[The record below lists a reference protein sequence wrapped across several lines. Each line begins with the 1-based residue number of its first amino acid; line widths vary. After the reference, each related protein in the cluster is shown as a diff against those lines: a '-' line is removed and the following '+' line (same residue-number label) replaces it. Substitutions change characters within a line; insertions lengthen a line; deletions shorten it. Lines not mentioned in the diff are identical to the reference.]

1 MCACMSVMRMSL
13 PCSLTLRAFRCVVM
27 FVSRARRASK
37 SRVDEL
43 ISVRKIL
50 QTKKGGDLF
59 LQVTNTGQ
67 YGTMTQPANFAIVKQ
82 IAVLHVGLVNQCLE
96 LAVIQAAGED
106 GVDNL
111 HHDRH
116 DVNEVG
122 RLGANSL
129 LVNDAVHLVYG
140 LGMSGGLTVAH
151 QQRRGALL
159 LARHRWGTVGRHTD
173 KAGEIEGVLL
183 HTLKHRVKYVFPSCS
198 ATQRD
203 KLEEFLTH
211 IQFSGDPTDEDSQLG
226 RVLYVGAL
234 IKSEGEGNEGR
245 NAGLQGVVYVI
256 RHLLD
261 ATTNGAGRKAHAL
274 KDRTLLRTDGV
285 HHSDVALLDEVSIR
299 EWLNPASKDAGNF
312 ITGTHYL
319 VGFSSLLA
327 EERRCFLQ
335 VA

>member
-1 MCACMSVMRMSL
+1 MG
-13 PCSLTLRAFRCVVM
+13 
-27 FVSRARRASK
+27 K
-37 SRVDEL
+37 H
-43 ISVRKIL
+43 
-50 QTKKGGDLF
+50 
-59 LQVTNTGQ
+59 
-67 YGTMTQPANFAIVKQ
+67 GTTTQPANFAIVKQ

-96 LAVIQAAGED
+96 LEVIQAAGED

-111 HHDRH
+111 HHNRH

-122 RLGANSL
+122 RLGAKSL

-159 LARHRWGTVGRHTD
+159 LASHRWGTVGRHAD

-211 IQFSGDPTDEDSQLG
+211 IQVSGDPTDEDGQLS

-234 IKSEGEGNEGR
+234 IKSEGEGNKGR
-245 NAGLQGVVYVI
+245 DAGLQRVVCVI

-261 ATTNGAGRKAHAL
+261 ATTNGAGRKAHVI
-274 KDRTLLRTDGV
+274 KDRTLLKTDGV
-285 HHSDVALLDEVSIR
+285 HHSDEALLDEVSIQ
-299 EWLNPASKDAGNF
+299 EWLHPASKDAGNI

-319 VGFSSLLA
+319 VGLSSLLA
-327 EERRCFLQ
+327 EERLCFLQ